1 MAFNNMQTKKEILK
15 REVKKMLKTE
25 LEKKLKDAEAKAD
38 DYQNDRARLLREAK
52 TKDEE
57 IEKLNEFV
65 KYNSDQLKQIG
76 QSIYTVLQVKYPD
89 VGTSDKSEEERF
101 LMFLHGLCSDRNYNM
116 NSASDV
122 FRHLS

>member
-1 MAFNNMQTKKEILK
+1 
-15 REVKKMLKTE
+15 MLKAE
-25 LEKKLKDAEAKAD
+25 LEERLKEAEAKAGD
-38 DYQNDRARLLREAK
+38 LSNDRIKLLREAK

-65 KYNSDQLKQIG
+65 KYNSDQLKQIS
-76 QSIYTVLQVKYPD
+76 QSIYTMLQVKYPNT
-89 VGTSDKSEEERF
+89 GEPNGIRIMRDKDDISEEERF
-101 LMFLHGLCSDRNYNM
+101 LMFLHELCFDRNYNM

>member
-1 MAFNNMQTKKEILK
+1 
-15 REVKKMLKTE
+15 MLKPE
-25 LEKKLKDAEAKAD
+25 LERRLKEAEESSAHYLKE
-38 DYQNDRARLLREAK
+38 NGVLTRTVK
-52 TKDEE
+52 SKDEE

-89 VGTSDKSEEERF
+89 VGASDKSEEERF

-116 NSASDV
+116 KSGMDISN
-122 FRHLS
+122 HLHY